1 MASNKY
7 NVAVVPVGRVEIVVV
22 HVDAAS
28 CSTPEMLARSMRF
41 FQARLLGK
49 NVVLMHVDLI
59 RRPVYHGAPSLVEAL
74 RGKGLNDLTWQKVVM
89 V

>member
-1 MASNKY
+1 MSGKSY
-7 NVAVVPVGRVEIVVV
+7 NVAVVPVGGIDIVVV

-28 CSTPEMLARSMRF
+28 CSTPEMQARSLKF

-49 NVVLMHVDLI
+49 HVVLMHVDLM
-59 RRPVYHGAPSLVEAL
+59 RRPVYLGPPNLVASL
-74 RGKGLNDLTWQKVVM
+74 RGKGLNDLKWQKVAM

>member
-7 NVAVVPVGRVEIVVV
+7 NVAVVPVGRIEIVVI

-28 CSTPEMLARSMRF
+28 CSTPEMLARSMKF
-41 FQARLLGK
+41 FKARLLGK
-49 NVVLMHVDLI
+49 HVVLMYVDLI
-59 RRPVYHGAPSLVEAL
+59 RRPVYLGPPNLVEAL
-74 RGKGLNDLTWQKVVM
+74 RGKGVNDLKWQKVAM